1 MSPDSTIRN
10 WLAEQ
15 LAPLLPSGWKVA
27 AGMGIPATI
36 DRTWVAI
43 KNLRIAPLA
52 EAPTSHL
59 NNFTTV
65 TIASKFTDQA
75 KATDVVDDQVLELVM
90 DLLTIEGLTFIDANK
105 VLVNDTYIG
114 WDISLSIISRKKETP
129 DG

>member
-15 LAPLLPSGWKVA
+15 LTPLLPSGWKIA
-27 AGMGIPATI
+27 PGMGIPTTI

-43 KNLRIAPLA
+43 KNLRIAPFA
-52 EAPTSHL
+52 EAPKGHL
-59 NNFTTV
+59 TNFTTV
-65 TIASKFTDQA
+65 TVASKFTDQA